1 MEKVKQ
7 AQSSLVVFDHQVNC
21 GSVSQHEAHTLPG
34 IEFFVRIHFF
44 LDLMS
49 EIVGAE
55 CALCNNL
62 ILTTWKNRFP
72 ELWAYI
78 VVLFLFVRA
87 QLSSNYHLFIVF
99 NLVLLEGWSYTA
111 IERAD
116 DIINTDFAHKLEI
129 VQETRLYFR
138 ENDVSTFV
146 IKAYIYSL
154 LVHIRVI
161 VFNCS
166 KTRNKKLLSP
176 AVCIIGSL
184 FWPQPSVK
192 ITWDVFIW

>member
-1 MEKVKQ
+1 MYLHLELLLLVNPHALVTVSALENLAMEKVKQ

-72 ELWAYI
+72 EL
-78 VVLFLFVRA
+78 
-87 QLSSNYHLFIVF
+87 
-99 NLVLLEGWSYTA
+99 
-111 IERAD
+111 
-116 DIINTDFAHKLEI
+116 
-129 VQETRLYFR
+129 
-138 ENDVSTFV
+138 
-146 IKAYIYSL
+146 
-154 LVHIRVI
+154 
-161 VFNCS
+161 
-166 KTRNKKLLSP
+166 
-176 AVCIIGSL
+176 
-184 FWPQPSVK
+184 
-192 ITWDVFIW
+192 